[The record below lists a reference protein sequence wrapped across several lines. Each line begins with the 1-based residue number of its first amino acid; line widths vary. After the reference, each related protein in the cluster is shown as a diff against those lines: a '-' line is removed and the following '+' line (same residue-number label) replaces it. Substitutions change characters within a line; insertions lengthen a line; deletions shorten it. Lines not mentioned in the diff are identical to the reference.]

1 MKPQPRVTAALRL
14 SWHARP
20 GGNTLAEA
28 GGGGWEEVA
37 ITWRRPGPPP
47 PYRRKHFMF
56 SAPGFRRL
64 RRRPGTGSAP
74 GWYSGRRHPRRCG
87 EMSEAKA
94 SPARAPPRHG
104 RLRRPEPHPQPSPV
118 SAPFLC
124 RSRAQLIPTTL
135 GVRRLVPHRQNDVGG
150 YVFTQRLSGR
160 PGAAGRLEASP
171 ALPVSHSIRIF
182 AGEVRALPSS
192 VSMPRAIVVRMLR
205 HGWCPESGEEE

>member
-1 MKPQPRVTAALRL
+1 L
-14 SWHARP
+14 
-20 GGNTLAEA
+20 
-28 GGGGWEEVA
+28 A
-37 ITWRRPGPPP
+37 ITWRRQGPPP
-47 PYRRKHFMF
+47 PYRRKHLMF

-104 RLRRPEPHPQPSPV
+104 RLRRPEPHPQPRPV

-124 RSRAQLIPTTL
+124 RSRAQLIPTTV
-135 GVRRLVPHRQNDVGG
+135 GVRRLVPHRQNYVDG

-160 PGAAGRLEASP
+160 PGSGRARLEASP

-192 VSMPRAIVVRMLR
+192 VSMPRAIVGRMLR